1 MRTRSRDFTLLGSRS
16 LIAAAVATAL
26 AGPAMVWAQS
36 SDATLRGSAPANA
49 EITATNIA
57 TGSTRRTRASAE
69 GSYVLLGLPPGTYR
83 INAGP
88 GTETVVTVSV
98 ATTSTLDLGATAGT
112 EEAPAELGQVDVSA
126 TRLAEMKTSE
136 IGSYVSQHQIETVPQ
151 ITRNFLE
158 FADNVPGMAFN
169 VDQNGNTT
177 LRGGA
182 MTTSSTNVFIDGV
195 GQKNYVKE
203 GGVTGQSDS
212 QGNPFPQLAIGEYKV
227 ITSNYKAQ
235 YDQVSSA
242 AITAETRSG
251 TNEFESAAFYTFT
264 DDGLRERTPSES
276 AAGEKTKSESNE
288 YGISFGGPIIKDKL
302 HYFFTY
308 EAKRFDTPIV
318 VVPGVTDVNSFL
330 PPDVASQFGNSTVS
344 FEEDLFF
351 AKLDWE
357 LGINDRI
364 ELSGRVRDESK
375 IGNFGNEIAESA
387 GLDTRNDDTRVV
399 ARWQHSADNW
409 FNDLVLTYE
418 DAFFNPTS
426 QDSGNGFAYTWRP
439 INDRTIIKVGPA
451 DPRATQNKGQKGQ
464 GIQNDFTFTGIAGHT
479 FQAGIKYKEAELTAQ
494 DAGTGN
500 PQFTFDVDPDDGL
513 APTPYKVFFTL
524 PVAGLSPVAV
534 SENRQFGIYLQD
546 DWEVNDRLTLNLGVR
561 WDYEETPS
569 YLDYVTPANVI
580 AAFNSEHGRGA
591 PVGQT
596 YGESL
601 ALGGV
606 DPNDYVS
613 TGSNRDADTDNF
625 QPRLGFSF
633 DLTGDEQH
641 VLFGGAGRS
650 YDRNLFQWIQL
661 EVTKGTLQNF
671 DIRFN
676 TADHPCPPGPT
687 CVAWDPAYLEG
698 VENLAAL
705 VSASNL
711 NGEVFMINNDLEV
724 PYSDQFSIGIRN
736 RLGDWNT
743 SATVARILSK
753 DGFVY
758 TLGNRYPDGSFWTD
772 RSQPWGHSPPGF
784 GAFIIGNNG
793 IETRST
799 QLLLSA
805 EKPFTEASG
814 WSTTIA
820 YTYNDAEGN
829 RDINETFA
837 FDGEFISDYPFLVS
851 NAVPEHRLVAT
862 GSYEGPWGLLFAG
875 KLTLATPIPVN
886 DLGCIQ
892 QPPAPTPPVSFPSGA
907 GCMPVSG
914 EPQDTLGFRSVD
926 LQVTKNFNIA
936 ELAAVYLRVDV
947 LNVFDHENFNDTVR
961 GFGLDTNGNIINADP
976 VRYNQTGN
984 IRGVPRTIRLTFGA
998 QF

>member
-1 MRTRSRDFTLLGSRS
+1 MRTRTRDFTLLGSRS

-26 AGPAMVWAQS
+26 AGPAMVWAQT
-36 SDATLRGSAPANA
+36 SDATLRGSAPANSD
-49 EITATNIA
+49 ITATNMA
-57 TGSTRRTRASAE
+57 TGATRRTKASAE
-69 GSYVLLGLPPGTYR
+69 GSYVLVGLQPGTYR

-98 ATTSTLDLGATAGT
+98 ATTSTLNLQAAAAT
-112 EEAPAELGQVDVSA
+112 EEAPAELGSVDVSA

-158 FADNVPGMAFN
+158 FADNVPGMLFN

-182 MTTSSTNVFIDGV
+182 QTTSSTNVFIDGV

-212 QGNPFPQLAIGEYKV
+212 QGNPFPQLAIGQYKV

-264 DDGLRERTPSES
+264 DDSLRERTPGES
-276 AAGEKTKSESNE
+276 ASGRKTASESNE
-288 YGISFGGPIIKDKL
+288 YGISFGGPIMKDKL

-318 VVPGVTDVNSFL
+318 VVPGVANVNNFL

-357 LGINDRI
+357 LGFNDRI
-364 ELSGRVRDESK
+364 EVSGRLRDESK
-375 IGNFGNEIAESA
+375 IGNFGNDIAESA
-387 GLDTRNDDTRVV
+387 GLDTKNDDTRIV
-399 ARWQHSADNW
+399 ARWQHSADAW
-409 FNDLVLTYE
+409 FNDLVFTHE

-426 QDSGNGFAYTWRP
+426 QSSGNGFAYTWQPQQNRQ
-439 INDRTIIKVGPA
+439 IIKVGPA
-451 DPRATQNKGQKGQ
+451 DPRATQNKGQKAWGL
-464 GIQNDFTFTGIAGHT
+464 QNDFTFTGIAGHT
-479 FQAGIKYKEAELTAQ
+479 IQAGVKYKDAELTAQ

-500 PQFTFDVDPDDGL
+500 PQFTFDVNPAGTD
-513 APTPYKVFFTL
+513 TSPYKVFFTV
-524 PVAGLSPVAV
+524 PVQGLSPVAI
-534 SENRQFGIYLQD
+534 SENKQLGIYLQD
-546 DWEVNDRLTLNLGVR
+546 DWEVNDRLTLNLGIR

-591 PVGQT
+591 PAGQT

-613 TGSNRDADTDNF
+613 TGNNRDADTDNF

-633 DLTGDEQH
+633 DLTGEEKH

-671 DIRFN
+671 NINFDQP
-676 TADHPCPPGPT
+676 DHDCGTPGPT
-687 CVAWDPAYLEG
+687 NPTCVNWDPAFLNG

-705 VSASNL
+705 VSASNIG
-711 NGEVFMINNDLEV
+711 GEVFMINNDLEV
-724 PYSDQFSIGIRN
+724 PYSDQYSLGIRN

-743 SATVARILSK
+743 SATVARVLSK
-753 DGFVY
+753 EGFAY
-758 TLGNRYPDGSFWTD
+758 TLGNRYPTGDFWQGG
-772 RSQPWGHSPPGF
+772 SQPWGHSPPGF

-805 EKPFTEASG
+805 EKPFTDASG
-814 WSTTIA
+814 WSTTFA
-820 YTYNDAEGN
+820 YTYTDAKGN

-837 FDGEFISDYPFLVS
+837 FDQEWIGDYPFIRS
-851 NAVPEHRLVAT
+851 NAVPKHRLVAT
-862 GSYEGPWGLLFAG
+862 GSYEGPWDLLFAG
-875 KLTLATPIPVN
+875 KLTLATPT
-886 DLGCIQ
+886 
-892 QPPAPTPPVSFPSGA
+892 PTNGIACYGVQFPSGSN
-907 GCMPVSG
+907 C
-914 EPQDTLGFRSVD
+914 EPRSATVEDTLGYRSLDV
-926 LQVTKNFNIA
+926 QVTKYFDIA
-936 ELAAVYLRVDV
+936 DISQIYLRVDV
-947 LNVFDHENFNDTVR
+947 LNATDEENFADVVQSWGSGGQLNP
-961 GFGLDTNGNIINADP
+961 DP
-976 VRYNQTGN
+976 VEYLQTGN